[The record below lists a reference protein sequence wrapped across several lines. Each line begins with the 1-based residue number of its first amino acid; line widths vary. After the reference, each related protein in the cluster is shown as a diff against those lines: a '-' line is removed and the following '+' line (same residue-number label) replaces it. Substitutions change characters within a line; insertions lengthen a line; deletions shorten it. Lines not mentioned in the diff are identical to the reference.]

1 MADQNTSINERL
13 EALRAQMSRYH
24 IGAVIIP
31 NTDAHHS
38 EYVADYFRQCAWISG
53 FTGSNATVV
62 VTHRDA
68 RLWTDSRYFLQADI
82 QLRGSEFTLMK
93 EGVADALSIEEWLAT
108 ELQADDVLAID
119 GMLFSVEE
127 ANRLEEFCLMNGYRF
142 ATDFAPFDEIWE
154 GRGWLGQDPLFIHGE
169 QYAGESAQSKIERV
183 LESVRE
189 NDADGILLSALDE
202 IAWLLNLRCSDI
214 AYTPVFIS
222 FVYLSE
228 THKALFIDTNKVTDE
243 VAQYL
248 NDLDFEVYPYERI
261 EKYLGKLDA
270 MLNVQVD
277 AKVVSDTLCRAMA
290 CGKVF
295 SASPIAL
302 MKAVKNEA
310 QIQGIRSAMQKDGVA
325 LLKAFRWLEE
335 NVASETVTEMS
346 FNDKLIEYRR
356 EQPLYMGDSF
366 AMIAGYNEHGA
377 IVHYTATKQSNAT
390 LRADG
395 MFLVDTG
402 AQFLDGTTDITRTV
416 FLGRKPSAEQCHDY
430 TLVLKGHIAIATQ
443 QFPRGTNGSQ
453 LDVLARQYLWNEN
466 LTYLHGTGHGVGH
479 FLGVHEGPQ
488 GIRLNYMSTP
498 LTPGMITSNEPGLY
512 RTGKYGIRIENLT
525 LVQEAVKDEEFGEF
539 CRFETL
545 SLFPF
550 ESKLIEASMLT
561 RKELDWVNAYHKMVY
576 DRLSPYLNSEE
587 QKWLMSKTSE
597 IKQ

>member
-13 EALRAQMSRYH
+13 EALRAQMSRYR

-38 EYVADYFRQCAWISG
+38 EYVADHFKQCAWISG

-62 VTHRDA
+62 VTRTEA
-68 RLWTDSRYFLQADI
+68 RLWTDSRYFLQAGI
-82 QLRGSEFTLMK
+82 QLHGSEFTLMK
-93 EGVADALSIEEWLAT
+93 EGLADAPSIEEWLST
-108 ELQADDVLAID
+108 ELQMDDVLAID
-119 GMLFSVEE
+119 GTLFSVEE

-142 ATDFAPFDEIWE
+142 ATDFAPFDQIWE
-154 GRGWLGQDPLFIHGE
+154 GRPQLPQEPVFIHGE
-169 QYAGESAQSKIERV
+169 EYAGESAQSKISRV
-183 LESVRE
+183 LESIALK
-189 NDADGILLSALDE
+189 DADAILLSALDE

-214 AYTPVFIS
+214 AYTPVAIS

-228 THKALFIDTNKVTDE
+228 QQKALFIDTDKVTDE

-248 NDLDFEVYPYERI
+248 KRLGFDVLPYERI
-261 EKYLGKLDA
+261 VKYLGKLDS

-290 CGKVF
+290 CGKIF
-295 SASPIAL
+295 SPSPIAL
-302 MKAVKNEA
+302 MKAVKNET
-310 QIQGIRSAMQKDGVA
+310 QIKGTRSAMEKDGVA
-325 LLKAFRWLEE
+325 LVKAFKWLEQ
-335 NVASETVTEMS
+335 NVAEQTITEMS
-346 FNDKLIEYRR
+346 FNDKLIECRR
-356 EQPLYMGDSF
+356 EQPLFMGDSF
-366 AMIAGYNEHGA
+366 AMIAGYGEHGA
-377 IVHYTATKQSNAT
+377 IVHYTATETSNAT

-395 MFLVDTG
+395 MLLVDTG

-416 FLGRKPSAEQCHDY
+416 FLGETPSPEQRHDY

-453 LDVLARQYLWNEN
+453 LDVLARQFLWNED

-488 GIRLNYMSTP
+488 GIRLNYMPTP
-498 LTPGMITSNEPGLY
+498 LSPGMITSNEPGLY

-525 LVQEAVKDEEFGEF
+525 LVQPSSQSEEFGEF
-539 CRFETL
+539 YRFETL

-550 ESKLIEASMLT
+550 ERKLIDASMLT
-561 RKELDWVNAYHKMVY
+561 PKELDWVNAYHKTVY
-576 DRLSPYLNSEE
+576 DRLSPYLDAEE
-587 QKWLMSKTSE
+587 QVWLLDKTSE